1 MAVLLLILP
10 LFPQM
15 RQRNYIA
22 LAAEQKAAEAA
33 KGRSRKVKKVTTAKK
48 VNKGRVK

>member
-22 LAAEQKAAEAA
+22 LAAEQKAAAA
-33 KGRSRKVKKVTTAKK
+33 TKGRSRKVKKVTTAKK
-48 VNKGRVK
+48 VSKGRVK